1 MFFKDNV
8 TYLNEYP
15 KAKNQNKYK
24 TPSTTRGLK
33 DMEMVRINSVLT
45 SELQLPTDIAL
56 KKNSFFI
63 IEFNDCFVIR
73 RRGFHNEGK

>member
-1 MFFKDNV
+1 MFVKDNV
-8 TYLNEYP
+8 TYLTEYQD
-15 KAKNQNKYK
+15 KHKI
-24 TPSTTRGLK
+24 PSTTRGLK

-63 IEFNDCFVIR
+63 IEFDDCFVIR

>member
-8 TYLNEYP
+8 TYLSEY
-15 KAKNQNKYK
+15 QNKYK

-45 SELQLPTDIAL
+45 SELQLPTDIPL

-73 RRGFHNEGK
+73 RQRRKVI

>member
-8 TYLNEYP
+8 TYLNEY
-15 KAKNQNKYK
+15 QNKYK

-45 SELQLPTDIAL
+45 SELQLPTDIPL

-73 RRGFHNEGK
+73 RQRRKVI